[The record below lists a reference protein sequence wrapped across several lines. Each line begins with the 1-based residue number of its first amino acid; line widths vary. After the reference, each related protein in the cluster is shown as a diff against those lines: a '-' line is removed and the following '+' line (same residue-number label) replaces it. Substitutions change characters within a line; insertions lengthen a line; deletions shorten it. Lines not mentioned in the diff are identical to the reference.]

1 MEYQRSTVEFKNQSR
16 RNIKLLVNEGIT
28 GVTKKHTLSSTG
40 KCLWCP
46 EAELMY
52 FKAVRDFF
60 ETDTA
65 RRIMNINQDP
75 ADIKVMRII
84 RKDSCTSY
92 NQSKKLI

>member
-1 MEYQRSTVEFKNQSR
+1 MEYQRNTVEFKNQSR

-28 GVTKKHTLSSTG
+28 GVTKRYTLSGTG

-84 RKDSCTSY
+84 RKDSCMSR
-92 NQSKKLI
+92 N